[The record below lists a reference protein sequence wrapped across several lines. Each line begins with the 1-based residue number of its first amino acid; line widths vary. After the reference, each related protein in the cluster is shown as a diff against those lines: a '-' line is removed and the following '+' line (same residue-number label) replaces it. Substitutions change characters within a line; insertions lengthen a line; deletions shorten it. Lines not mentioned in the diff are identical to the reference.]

1 MINSKDSREFSW
13 IIILMAEA
21 LIRGQREQG
30 IVIQS
35 EEAAIASRIGVR
47 HANTARNVEVTEMPT
62 D

>member
-1 MINSKDSREFSW
+1 
-13 IIILMAEA
+13 MAEA